1 MPTDPLV
8 DLEAAI
14 KKAARARDEQ
24 RQRLRDDQEAKDQH
38 RQRIKA
44 HWMEAKKSLAGIVSD
59 IDDMLKEHGYGGL
72 EIVSDELRHSEIDR
86 VVLEFEHGIRDH
98 SKILLSLTPNGE
110 VTCVIGA
117 LTEDSE
123 KICLPIENFG
133 VPELKSVLAQ
143 AVARCL
149 GRKKA

>member
-1 MPTDPLV
+1 MPTDPLA

-24 RQRLRDDQEAKDQH
+24 RQRVRDDQDAKDQY

-44 HWMEAKKSLAGIVSD
+44 HWAEAKKSLAGIVSD

-72 EIVSDELRHSEIDR
+72 EMVSDELRHSEIDR

-98 SKILLSLTPNGE
+98 SKILLSVTPNGE
-110 VTCVIGA
+110 FTCVVGA
-117 LTEDSE
+117 VTDESE
-123 KICLPIENFG
+123 TIRLPIESLG

-143 AVARCL
+143 AVGRCL